1 MQHREE
7 DRFAFLGRILF
18 MVFFLMIICMQSN
31 KSEKDTFFHSRYE
44 IACNIHDISGHAVCV
59 DAIQT
64 PAAQKSLITLN
75 DKTGLTLF
83 NEDFKQSCDNSR
95 INRQFVLLRKTTL
108 SATPVSNCRFYYH
121 LFSLDPTEPPL
132 LS

>member
-1 MQHREE
+1 MRHREE
-7 DRFAFLGRILF
+7 DRFVFLGRVLF
-18 MVFFLMIICMQSN
+18 MVFFLMIICIQSN
-31 KSEKDTFFHSRYE
+31 KSEKNTFFQLRYE
-44 IACNIHDISGHAVCV
+44 IACNIHDISGQAVCA
-59 DAIQT
+59 DQIQT

-83 NEDFKQSCDNSR
+83 NEDFKQSYDNSR
-95 INRQFVLLRKTTL
+95 INLQFVLLRKATL
-108 SATPVSNCRFYYH
+108 SHKPDSNCRFYYQ